1 MKSVRQILR
10 QPVKLVVG
18 VLLMALAGGV
28 LCASVSQYFSA
39 VVTRRQVENTYTTV
53 GLPTTEYN
61 KTVIEVD
68 GMSTVAY
75 TVDLPWEIYSFLT
88 DLAQSNPDLIKGIT
102 QCGLNSAWCPDLS
115 PLNVTQAGL
124 LPDNGDGQSYVRT
137 DPYTGAVLAVELTEI
152 GEMTAA
158 LEGGAERCGYAVSL
172 TGVITQVVALEEG
185 YDDPT
190 GRTLH
195 ITLRIDAPEAL
206 DALKLEVGGEYLV
219 YGTDYTDQDW
229 KLREDIAGALGSTQ
243 EEYAAFDW
251 SNLIDPIEEWLRIF
265 PDTAAMYH
273 DPYTGREYPL
283 SSEELDMVQA
293 CGLTVWDDPLVTIG
307 YLGEDLIYFLD
318 SAGGFTQM
326 TTEEYAELYRR
337 AGIVRLDGTVDELLS
352 GEESELWEKA
362 LEATGIT
369 NHGLPVV
376 TTDSLESVGQF
387 AREEALVTQGR
398 GFTDEEYQNGAAVC
412 VISETLAAV
421 NGLAVGDTIRMRFYL
436 MDYNSGGSDGTLT
449 CANPTAWSYSSVM
462 GFGTEMLEYE
472 IVGLYRQTNQW
483 SADSYAFMPNTI
495 FTPANSVS
503 CAPEVIMGG
512 SFLTLTLA
520 NGTQDEVE
528 ALIEEAGYG
537 GLLVYYD
544 QGYSAIQSG
553 LTAYFRVS
561 SVVLLAG
568 LGTWLCLLLV
578 FLWLFPLSQRR
589 SAKRMWSLGA
599 SEKQIVRHVFAGGLA
614 LAVPGAALGAV
625 LGVILEDYVSGSIL
639 SASEAELTLAGG
651 PGIVI
656 AAAALQ
662 LLLSTGAILLC
673 GVWLAARLRKEG

>member
-1 MKSVRQILR
+1 MLLALTSGILC
-10 QPVKLVVG
+10 V
-18 VLLMALAGGV
+18 
-28 LCASVSQYFSA
+28 SISQYLSA
-39 VVTRRQVENTYTTV
+39 VVTRQQVEHTYTTV

-68 GMSTVAY
+68 GISTIAY

-102 QCGLNSAWCPDLS
+102 QSGLNSAWCPDLS

-124 LPDNGDGQSYVRT
+124 LPDGGDGLSYLRT

-152 GEMTAA
+152 GETAA
-158 LEGGAERCGYAVSL
+158 FLGDSESYGYAVSL

-195 ITLRIDAPEAL
+195 ITLRIDAPEDL
-206 DALKLEVGGEYLV
+206 DVLKLEVGGEYLV

-229 KLREDIAGALGSTQ
+229 RLRDEIAGSFEYTQ

-251 SNLIDPIEEWLRIF
+251 SNLIDPTVEWRSLF

-283 SSEELDMVQA
+283 SNDEMDMVQA
-293 CGLTVWDDPLVTIG
+293 CSLTVWDDPLVIFD
-307 YLGEDLIYFLD
+307 YQGEDLIYFFD
-318 SAGGFTQM
+318 AAGDFTQM

-337 AGIVRLDGTVDELLS
+337 ASIVRLDGTVDELLS

-362 LEATGIT
+362 LETTEIT

-376 TTDSLESVGQF
+376 TTNSLKSVGQF

-398 GFTDEEYQNGAAVC
+398 SFTDEEYQNGAAVC
-412 VISETLAAV
+412 VISETLAAA
-421 NGLAVGDTIRMRFYL
+421 NGLTVGDTIRMQFYL
-436 MDYNSGGSDGTLT
+436 RDYNGGGSDDTPT

-462 GFGTEMLEYE
+462 GFGTDMQEYE
-472 IVGLYRQTNQW
+472 IVGIYRQTNQW
-483 SADSYAFMPNTI
+483 STDSYAFTPNTI

-503 CAPEVIMGG
+503 CSPEMIMGG

-528 ALIEEAGYG
+528 ALIEEAGYS

-544 QGYSAIQSG
+544 QGYSAIKNG

-578 FLWLFPLSQRR
+578 FLWLFPLSQGKHARL
-589 SAKRMWSLGA
+589 MWSVGG
-599 SEKQIVRHVFAGGLA
+599 SPRQIRKHILVSGLT
-614 LAVPGAALGAV
+614 LAVPGTVLGAV
-625 LGVILEDYVSGSIL
+625 LGVILEGYVSSSIL
-639 SASEAELTLAGG
+639 SASKAELTLVGG

-662 LLLSTGAILLC
+662 FLVFTGAILLC
-673 GVWLAARLRKEG
+673 SVWLVSRIRKEG

>member
-1 MKSVRQILR
+1 MKSIRQILR
-10 QPVKLVVG
+10 QPVKSVIG
-18 VLLMALAGGV
+18 ILLLALTSGI
-28 LCASVSQYFSA
+28 LCVSISQYLSA
-39 VVTRRQVENTYTTV
+39 VVTRQQVENTYTTV

-68 GMSTVAY
+68 GMSAVAY
-75 TVDLPWEIYSFLT
+75 TVDLPGEIYSFLT
-88 DLAQSNPDLIKGIT
+88 DLAESNPDLIKGIT

-115 PLNVTQAGL
+115 PLNVVQAGL
-124 LPDNGDGQSYVRT
+124 LPVGGDGLSHVSAA
-137 DPYTGAVLAVELTEI
+137 PYTGAVLAVELTEI
-152 GEMTAA
+152 GETAA
-158 LEGGAERCGYAVSL
+158 FEVDSDSYGYAVSL

-185 YDDPT
+185 YDNPT

-206 DALKLEVGGEYLV
+206 DVLELEVGGEYLV

-229 KLREDIAGALGSTQ
+229 MLRGEIAVYFAYTQ

-251 SNLIDPIEEWLRIF
+251 SNLSEPTAEWLTLF

-273 DPYTGREYPL
+273 DPYTGLDYPL
-283 SSEELDMVQA
+283 SNDVLNMVQA
-293 CGLTVWDDPLVTIG
+293 CSLTVWNDPLVISD
-307 YLGEDLIYFLD
+307 YQGEDLIYFSD

-337 AGIVRLDGTVDELLS
+337 AGIVRMDGTVDELLS

-362 LEATGIT
+362 LEATEIT

-376 TTDSLESVGQF
+376 TTNSLESVGQF

-398 GFTDEEYQNGAAVC
+398 SFTDEEYQNGAAVC
-412 VISETLAAV
+412 VISETMAAA
-421 NGLAVGDTIRMRFYL
+421 NGLAVGDTIRMQFYPL
-436 MDYNSGGSDGTLT
+436 DYNDVGSGTLT
-449 CANPTAWSYSSVM
+449 CANPTAWPYSSVM

-472 IVGLYRQTNQW
+472 IVGIYRQTNQW
-483 SADSYAFMPNTI
+483 SADSYAFTPNTI

-503 CAPEVIMGG
+503 CPSEVIMGG

-520 NGTQDEVE
+520 NGAQDEVE
-528 ALIEEAGYG
+528 ALIEEAGYS

-544 QGYSAIQSG
+544 QGYSAIQNG

-578 FLWLFPLSQRR
+578 FLWLFPLSQGKHARL
-589 SAKRMWSLGA
+589 MWSVGG
-599 SEKQIVRHVFAGGLA
+599 SPRQIRKHILVSGLA
-614 LAVPGAALGAV
+614 LAVPGTVLGAV
-625 LGVILEDYVSGSIL
+625 LGVILEGYVSSSIL
-639 SASEAELTLAGG
+639 SASKAELTLVGG

-662 LLLSTGAILLC
+662 FLVFTGAILLC
-673 GVWLAARLRKEG
+673 SVWLVSRIRKEG